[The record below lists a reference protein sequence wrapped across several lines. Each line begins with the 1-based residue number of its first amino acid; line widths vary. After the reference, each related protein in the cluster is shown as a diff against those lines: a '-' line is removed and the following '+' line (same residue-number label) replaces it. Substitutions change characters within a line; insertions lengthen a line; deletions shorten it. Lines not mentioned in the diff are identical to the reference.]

1 MDNERQ
7 LKMEFGRALDEVLP
21 PVPWLE
27 AAVTEDLRKRRAR
40 QSVVRT
46 SGRQQ
51 KSNRLPRSAMQL
63 AAGLLVL
70 MVAAAA
76 AVAFAALR
84 YHAPQSEPADAIS
97 IEAYQRMLSL
107 DDGMLN
113 VSRDDSCVTLQSTC
127 PASGRPLR
135 IALQRWLDDL
145 NGSEPPARFAVIDS
159 QMRSHLA
166 ASISLLDAVSLAYQ
180 AQDVN
185 GLLLAN
191 QAAAN
196 QQHWL
201 DIAASSIQESQ
212 PGTAASYISSIGA
225 AYQTF
230 GGCAACQSLIAAVDC
245 TDIKS
250 WSCEYAVI
258 RAIAPVEALEIAPVR
273 VSTPSSLAAKD
284 ARLQSDLAQADTGVL
299 AIATASV
306 TGDQAA
312 FNAGRLMLQ
321 QALLAINADIGGIV
335 GA

>member
-21 PVPWLE
+21 PAPWLE
-27 AAVTEDLRKRRAR
+27 AAVTEDLRKRRSR
-40 QSVVRT
+40 RSVVRT
-46 SGRQQ
+46 SGTHQ
-51 KSNRLPRSAMQL
+51 KSNWLPRPAMQL

-70 MVAAAA
+70 MLAAA
-76 AVAFAALR
+76 AVVTFAALR
-84 YHAPQSEPADAIS
+84 YHAPQSEPAGAIS
-97 IEAYQRMLSL
+97 IEAYQRMLSF
-107 DDGMLN
+107 DDALLN
-113 VSRDDSCVTLQSTC
+113 VSRDNNCADLQSVC
-127 PASGRPLR
+127 PAPPGPLAT
-135 IALQRWLDDL
+135 ALQRWLDDL
-145 NGSEPPARFAVIDS
+145 NRSDPPARFAVIDV
-159 QMRSHLA
+159 QLRRHIA
-166 ASISLLDAVSLAYQ
+166 ANIADLDAVFLAYQ
-180 AQDVN
+180 TRDEN

-201 DIAASSIQESQ
+201 DIAASSIKESQ
-212 PGTAASYISSIGA
+212 PGTAASYVSSIGA

-258 RAIAPVEALEIAPVR
+258 RAVAPVEALEIAPVR
-273 VSTPSSLAAKD
+273 VSTPPSLSAQD
-284 ARLQSDLAQADTGVL
+284 TRLQKDLAQADTAVL
-299 AIATASV
+299 AIATARV
-306 TGDQAA
+306 TGDQTA

-321 QALLAINADIGGIV
+321 QALLAINADVAGLV

>member
-1 MDNERQ
+1 VDNERQ

-21 PVPWLE
+21 PAPWLE

-40 QSVVRT
+40 KSVVRT
-46 SGRQQ
+46 SGRQEE
-51 KSNRLPRSAMQL
+51 SNWLPRPAMQL

-70 MVAAAA
+70 MLAAAA
-76 AVAFAALR
+76 AVTFAALR
-84 YHAPQSEPADAIS
+84 YHAPQSEPAGSIS

-107 DDGMLN
+107 DDALLN
-113 VSRDDSCVTLQSTC
+113 VSRDNNCADLQSVC
-127 PASGRPLR
+127 PAPPGPL
-135 IALQRWLDDL
+135 ASVLQRWLDDL
-145 NGSEPPARFAVIDS
+145 NRSDPPARFAVIDS

-166 ASISLLDAVSLAYQ
+166 ASISLLDAVSIAYQ
-180 AQDVN
+180 AQDEN

-201 DIAASSIQESQ
+201 DIAASSIKESQ
-212 PGTAASYISSIGA
+212 LGTAASYISSIGA

-273 VSTPSSLAAKD
+273 VSTPSSLAAQD
-284 ARLQSDLAQADTGVL
+284 ARLQSDLAEADTGVL
-299 AIATASV
+299 AIATARV

-312 FNAGRLMLQ
+312 FDAGRLMLQ
-321 QALLAINADIGGIV
+321 QALLAINVDIAHV
-335 GA
+335 LNA